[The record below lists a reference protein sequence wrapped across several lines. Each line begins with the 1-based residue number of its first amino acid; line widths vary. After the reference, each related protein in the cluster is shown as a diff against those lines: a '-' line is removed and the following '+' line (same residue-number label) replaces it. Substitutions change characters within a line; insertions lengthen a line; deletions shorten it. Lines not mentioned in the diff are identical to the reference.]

1 MSFIA
6 PVVTVLIGI
15 LSGCLSVLA
24 GGGVTVVL
32 PVLLALGLTADQAN
46 ATSRFNLTV
55 GTLIATVILIRKKK
69 IDWRSTAPLIGVS
82 AIGAALGALLGAM
95 IHSTA
100 MLVIIVATSVV
111 SMILVYLRPNHWLST
126 ASRGRL
132 VPERAGV
139 LIYGALCAYGGIVAV
154 DSAILRL
161 IVLVLLLGLPLS
173 KANPIKVATGLAL
186 FAISSIVYGD
196 AGRVDWPVAAWLAI
210 GTAIGSSLAS
220 LYAGSDQAR
229 KWVYLLLQ
237 VSVTLET
244 LLLIAQWQGWIFSPK

>member
-1 MSFIA
+1 MTFVE
-6 PVVTVLIGI
+6 PLVTVLIGI

-55 GTLIATVILIRKKK
+55 GAVIATVILIRKKK
-69 IDWRSTAPLIGVS
+69 IDWKTAAPLIAVS
-82 AIGAALGALLGAM
+82 AIGATLGALLGAT
-95 IHSTA
+95 IHSNA
-100 MLVIIVATSVV
+100 MLAIIVATSVA
-111 SMILVYLRPNHWLST
+111 SLILVYIRPNHWLS
-126 ASRGRL
+126 AAGSRRL
-132 VPERAGV
+132 VPERMGA
-139 LIYGALCAYGGIVAV
+139 LIYFALNVYGGIVAV

-161 IVLVLLLGLPLS
+161 VMLVLLLGLPLS
-173 KANPIKVATGLAL
+173 KANPIKIVTGLAL
-186 FAISSIVYGD
+186 FAISSIVYGG

-210 GTAIGSSLAS
+210 GTAIGSSAAAH
-220 LYAGSDQAR
+220 YAGSDQAR

-244 LLLIAQWQGWIFSPK
+244 LLLVAQWQGWIFPRN